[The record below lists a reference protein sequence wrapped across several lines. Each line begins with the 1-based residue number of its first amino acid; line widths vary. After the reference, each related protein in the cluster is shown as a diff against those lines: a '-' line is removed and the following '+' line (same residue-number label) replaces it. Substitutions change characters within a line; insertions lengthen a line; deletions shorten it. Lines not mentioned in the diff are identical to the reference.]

1 MTLSSAYIELF
12 IRVKGRGGNVRG
24 KCLGGNVRIPP
35 EWMRVW
41 LLVPRIKVM
50 CNIEPVGPILSAL
63 QASHTVAN
71 SGGAWWLNGKVGAV
85 LAVAGSHPT
94 LAVTSSP

>member
-1 MTLSSAYIELF
+1 MF
-12 IRVKGRGGNVRG
+12 GGNVWG
-24 KCLGGNVRIPP
+24 EISGYPP

-41 LLVPRIKVM
+41 LLVPRIKIM
-50 CNIEPVGPILSAL
+50 CNIEPVGPILSSL

-85 LAVAGSHPT
+85 LAVAGSNPT
-94 LAVTSSP
+94 LAVT